1 MENLLPP
8 CLGIKRNWTTCF
20 LTCELCYCH
29 VLSSCWLLMVLAY
42 MLLAICLQMCGF
54 FFFFYNEIHFLI
66 FIFRDWY
73 VKKRCRRIAEKMLFI
88 SFRETKGYQSSVN
101 FMLYDFGIIALGLF
115 YTFFFLDS

>member
-1 MENLLPP
+1 MLVAYGT
-8 CLGIKRNWTTCF
+8 CLYVISHLFTD
-20 LTCELCYCH
+20 
-29 VLSSCWLLMVLAY
+29 VWL
-42 MLLAICLQMCGF
+42 